1 MAHSIKQ
8 ITRFKMSI
16 DEARALLPTYSKGE
30 ERCNYISH
38 ALGAVFGVF
47 VLIACL
53 SVSDGVRETVVS
65 IVYGVSLILLYSVS
79 AIYHHMPVGEA
90 KVRMRTVDH
99 CTIYLLIA
107 GTYTP
112 ATLAGVWKA
121 DETMAWTMFFIV
133 WGLLV
138 PAVVLTAIDTKKF
151 LPVSMACYVVMGW
164 CVAIDFPAA
173 IEGLGSEGF
182 AFLLS
187 GGIAYTIGAVVY
199 GIGKKLKYMH
209 SVFHVLVLAGSVLQF
224 ISIYAYA
231 LR

>member
-1 MAHSIKQ
+1 
-8 ITRFKMSI
+8 
-16 DEARALLPTYSKGE
+16 
-30 ERCNYISH
+30 
-38 ALGAVFGVF
+38 
-47 VLIACL
+47 
-53 SVSDGVRETVVS
+53 
-65 IVYGVSLILLYSVS
+65 
-79 AIYHHMPVGEA
+79 MPVGEA

-112 ATLAGVWKA
+112 ATLTGVWKA
-121 DETMAWTMFFIV
+121 DETMAWIMFAVV

-138 PAVVLTAIDTKKF
+138 PAVILTAIDTKKF
-151 LPVSMACYVVMGW
+151 LPISMACYVVMGW

-173 IEGLGSEGF
+173 IEGLGGEGF

-187 GGIAYTIGAVVY
+187 GGIAYTVGAVVY
-199 GIGKKLKYMH
+199 GIGKKLRYMH
-209 SVFHVLVLAGSVLQF
+209 SVFHILVLAGSILQF